1 MFTSTAVPQLD
12 GNRALPSSA
21 GSRRFTTA
29 ILSAKALAVR
39 LLPRLVCALLAAA
52 TVLGLI
58 NASTVPAQGLIGD
71 STAAPKV
78 ESRWVARIGTDCTG
92 SLIAPSYVLTAAHCI
107 TWGFRG
113 TPAPQITIGWR
124 NFSDAADTRNDYVTR
139 TVAEFVL
146 HPLYRS
152 VEGSIA
158 QHDVAVIRLGSPV
171 TDREPVRLGAP
182 GIFSDYDGLG
192 EEWTDL
198 TLLGYGRTT
207 PTGPS
212 STVPRKLD
220 TRLRDHAFMEKK
232 WNTPEF
238 FTYARSRHLG
248 VGGGDLDG
256 GEGPCNG
263 DSGGPVVG
271 SGAQYRTRTRGAQ
284 VHADYQGP
292 ILMGLF
298 SGYRG
303 VCGQQP
309 SLYMRVDQ
317 GQFLDWAVETVNE
330 PLFCGNQTRFG
341 TRDEWKI
348 STATNQASC
357 Q

>member
-1 MFTSTAVPQLD
+1 MSTSTAVLDLD
-12 GNRALPSSA
+12 GNRALSSSA
-21 GSRRFTTA
+21 GRRRFGTA
-29 ILSAKALAVR
+29 NVSSTALAVR
-39 LLPRLVCALLAAA
+39 LLPRLVGALLAAA
-52 TVLGLI
+52 TLLGLI
-58 NASTVPAQGLIGD
+58 NAATVPAQALIGA
-71 STAAPKV
+71 STPAPKS
-78 ESRWVARIGTDCTG
+78 ESRWLARIGNDCTG
-92 SLIAPSYVLTAAHCI
+92 SLIAPSFVLTAAHCI
-107 TWGFRG
+107 NWGIRG
-113 TPAPQITIGWR
+113 IPAPEITIGWR
-124 NFSDAADTRNDYVTR
+124 NFSDATDARNDYVTR
-139 TVAEFVL
+139 AVAEYVL
-146 HPLYRS
+146 HPLYRP
-152 VEGSIA
+152 VEGAIA
-158 QHDVAVIRLGSPV
+158 QHDVAVIRLNAPV

-207 PTGPS
+207 PSGPA
-212 STVPRKLD
+212 STIPRKLE

-271 SGAQYRTRTRGAQ
+271 SGAQYRTRTRGAH
-284 VHADYQGP
+284 VHADYQGQ
-292 ILMGLF
+292 ILMGVF